1 MQGEYKNLKTPED
14 VLSYII
20 ERECTLLEERL
31 RELTHSTEKN
41 EILYEAVLHVYR
53 LATAMFGPNW
63 KRVEKLCPEDWKD
76 IQTEARAAKLS
87 GTPDRFLS
95 KVGLL
100 KEDTL
105 VPMEPDLMGEYFV
118 YAWLTGE
125 AKEQER
131 RDFLR
136 AVWGDSGTA
145 AIFFDRLFRDYAHLL
160 NEKPEQWGLLLP
172 PLKELVPESARWDG
186 LVYAWMTVNA
196 TGYCNHADVCQR
208 ITDYSEQVY
217 RKYPG
222 DREISWEWASGMV
235 NLMAK
240 QDEAGCTATLAR
252 LKEVYN
258 RFPNDREIA
267 VIWAIGLVNLMAK
280 QDEAGCT
287 ATLARLEEVYNRF
300 HGDREFAVEW
310 AMGLVNL
317 MAKQD
322 EADCTATLA
331 RLEEVYNRFHGD
343 REFAVRWAKGLDNLM
358 AKQSFAGKDVRN
370 TFRKL
375 KKVYKQFPDDQEMA
389 VQWAKGLFF
398 LSITQPPEEARHTL
412 ERIRH
417 LLERFPGDRE
427 LANVA
432 AMGQGLLK
440 VRLHP

>member
-252 LKEVYN
+252 L
-258 RFPNDREIA
+258 
-267 VIWAIGLVNLMAK
+267 
-280 QDEAGCT
+280 
-287 ATLARLEEVYNRF
+287 EEVYNRF